1 MPPEK
6 KDRSFDPIV
15 FWISAGVTLVFVLW
29 SILFPENMQG
39 AIDAVFAWTTTNW
52 GWLYLVTAFVLVLGC
67 LALMGGRYGR
77 IKLGRPEDLPEFS
90 DFSWFAML
98 FGSAI
103 AAGIVFWGPAEPAYH
118 FMSPPPFFGGE
129 AKTDAAAAN
138 AMTYS
143 FFHWG
148 LSAWAIYA
156 MLTIPLA
163 HACYTKGLP
172 FRFSSAFYY
181 AIGERIHGIWG
192 KVLDI
197 FAVFATLGGLA
208 TTTGLVALQLSSGL
222 KYQYGVELGGGGVY
236 LIIGVLTVLFT
247 LAVYSGLEKGVK
259 ITGDINMIV
268 FVAIWFFVLLFGPTL
283 FLINLTT
290 NSIGQ
295 YLLYFL
301 PMSLY
306 TGPGTAGDWIGSWTV
321 FYWAWWMSW
330 APFVAVFIARIS
342 KGRSIRQT
350 VAAVLILPSLGD
362 FLWYGVIG
370 GAGIKFDVT
379 STLNEHGLESAI
391 FAIAQHLPIT
401 GLVAVFLIFLI
412 ATFFLTSAN
421 SAAVALAMFVS
432 GRENPGRNLRAFWG
446 IALGLVAAVLAGAGS
461 LKAIQTASIATAFPL
476 MFLLLLVAYGTFKG
490 LGRAPR
496 EGETEALPETP
507 SVVSAPPR

>member
-1 MPPEK
+1 MASNK
-6 KDRSFDPIV
+6 QSKAFDPFV
-15 FWISAGVTLVFVLW
+15 FWVSASVTLFFILW
-29 SILFPENMQG
+29 SIVFPKSMTT
-39 AIDAVFAWTTTNW
+39 AINAVFGWTTGSW
-52 GWLYLVTAFVLVLGC
+52 GWLYLVTAFLLVVGC
-67 LALMGGRYGR
+67 FILMGGKYGT
-77 IKLGRPEDLPEFS
+77 IKLGMKDDKPEFS

-129 AKTDAAAAN
+129 AKTAEAGTN

-156 MLTIPLA
+156 MLTVPLA

-172 FRFSSAFYY
+172 FKFSSAFYY
-181 AIGERIHGIWG
+181 AIGDRVHGMWG
-192 KVLDI
+192 KILDI

-222 KYQYGVELGGGGVY
+222 KFQYGIELGSGGMY
-236 LIIGVLTVLFT
+236 LIIGVLTAIFT
-247 LAVYSGLEKGVK
+247 FAVYSGLEKGVK
-259 ITGDINMIV
+259 LIGDVNMWV
-268 FVAIWFFVLLFGPTL
+268 FAAIWFFVLVFGPTI

-295 YLLYFL
+295 YLVNFL

-306 TGPGTAGDWIGSWTV
+306 TGPGAGGGWIGSWTV

-330 APFVAVFIARIS
+330 APFVAIFIARIS

-350 VAAVLILPSLGD
+350 VAATLLLPTLGD

-379 STLNEHGLESAI
+379 ATLNEHGLESAI
-391 FAIAQHLPIT
+391 FAIAQHLPMT
-401 GLVAVFLIFLI
+401 GIVAVFLIFLI

-421 SAAVALAMFVS
+421 SAAMALSMFVS
-432 GRENPGRNLRAFWG
+432 GHENPNRNLRAFWG
-446 IALGLVAAVLAGAGS
+446 IALGAVAAVLAGGGS

-476 MFLLLLVAYGTFKG
+476 MFLLLLVMYGTFKG
-490 LGRAPR
+490 LGQVAD
-496 EGETEALPETP
+496 ENTIASEAKGEVAADP
-507 SVVSAPPR
+507 V